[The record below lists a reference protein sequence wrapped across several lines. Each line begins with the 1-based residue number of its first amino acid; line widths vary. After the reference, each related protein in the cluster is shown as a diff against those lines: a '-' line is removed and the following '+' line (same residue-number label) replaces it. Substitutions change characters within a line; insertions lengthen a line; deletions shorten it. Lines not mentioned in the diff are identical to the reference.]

1 MATANQNTSQVLCA
15 EILAAAR
22 RASDEIIHR
31 AQQEVEA
38 LLAKATAEADQA
50 RRERLEAARAEAA
63 RRRELILATVPV
75 EAGRLRA
82 ARVEAL
88 LDSVHAEVRRRLLAH
103 EGFDYRETVIALA
116 AEAMK
121 RMPGSAFVV
130 KLSPADCAALGD
142 GLTGEIA
149 RRVGRAPLDV
159 TIASEPAAQDGS
171 LIIQDVDGRLVWDNS
186 LPTRLERLWPELR
199 RQIAIQ
205 TSLVRASIP
214 GGGGT

>member
-1 MATANQNTSQVLCA
+1 MATANQNSPQVLCA
-15 EILAAAR
+15 EILADAR
-22 RASDEIIHR
+22 RESEEIIHR
-31 AQQEVEA
+31 AQQEVAE
-38 LLAKATAEADQA
+38 LLAKATAEADQT
-50 RRERLEAARAEAA
+50 RRERLAAARAEAA

-82 ARVEAL
+82 SRVEAL
-88 LDSVHAEVRRRLLAH
+88 LESVRDEVRRRLLAH

-116 AEAMK
+116 AEAME

-149 RRVGRAPLDV
+149 RRVARSPLNV
-159 TIASEPAAQDGS
+159 TIACEPAAQDGS

-186 LPTRLERLWPELR
+186 LPNRLERLWPELR
-199 RQIAIQ
+199 RQIAVQ
-205 TSLVRASIP
+205 TALVPASKP
-214 GGGGT
+214 GGGGA

>member
-22 RASDEIIHR
+22 RESDEIIHR

-63 RRRELILATVPV
+63 RRQELILATVPV

-88 LDSVHAEVRRRLLAH
+88 LESVHAEVRRRLLAH